1 MKTQDLRQ
9 PEGAKRS
16 RKRVGRGIAAG
27 QGKSAGYGTKGQKS
41 RTGRGGRKYFE
52 GGQLP
57 LVRRLPFKRGFHS
70 FTRVEYA
77 VVNVEDLV
85 CFEAGTT
92 VDTELLIRSGL
103 VRNADLPIK
112 LLGRGEID
120 RALTVRVDAVSGSA
134 RDKVVAAGGQVEAR

>member
-1 MKTQDLRQ
+1 MKTHDLRQ
-9 PEGAKRS
+9 PDGAKQR

-27 QGKSAGYGTKGQKS
+27 QGKTAGYGTKGQKS

-85 CFEAGTT
+85 RFEAGTT
-92 VDTELLIRSGL
+92 VDTDLLIRSGL
-103 VRNADLPIK
+103 IKNAHLPVK
-112 LLGRGEID
+112 LLGRGEVD
-120 RALTVRVDAVSGSA
+120 RALTVRVDAASQSA
-134 RDKVVAAGGQVEAR
+134 RDKIVAAGGQVEAH

>member
-85 CFEAGTT
+85 RFEAGTT
-92 VDTELLIRSGL
+92 VDTELLIQSGL
-103 VRNADLPIK
+103 VRDAQRPVK
-112 LLGRGEID
+112 LLGRGEVD
-120 RALTVRVDAVSGSA
+120 RALTVRVDAASQAA
-134 RDKVVAAGGQVEAR
+134 RDKIVAAGGQVEAH